1 MQVNYFCRALLS
13 VLKAKSSH
21 AKEVSNRVVM
31 IKYAMMGTIRQ
42 SNTQLRTYSICK
54 GVNITREVLKA
65 LGQERCED
73 LVAQMLKQTVPI
85 APWISEKHS
94 QHDHPVE
101 PKSLHS
107 DS

>member
-54 GVNITREVLKA
+54 GVYNQLSALKLLTKRDA
-65 LGQERCED
+65 KTL
-73 LVAQMLKQTVPI
+73 
-85 APWISEKHS
+85 
-94 QHDHPVE
+94 
-101 PKSLHS
+101 LHKC
-107 DS
+107 